1 LIAYSPHSYSQE
13 IEVGFEPFPPLI
25 NEDGSGM
32 VIDMLMSLAFEKNIN
47 FNIHIM
53 TYGRAKKELESKR
66 LALIG
71 LTPYQLETDDF
82 YQYAVELNWHINTH
96 VDFYSL
102 DKSYFDIEKLP
113 NGSIGTLIGNA
124 EFFSEIVNVP
134 TIKFVEVSSL
144 QQLVKMLEMGRLK
157 VILFERVSTMSTIKS
172 LNIENIYYKEMG
184 IVPAS
189 LAVSNTAEGLK
200 LKELLDN
207 KLSNIENDKLFSD
220 FIHYTSNDAFGKV
233 IIE

>member
-1 LIAYSPHSYSQE
+1 
-13 IEVGFEPFPPLI
+13 
-25 NEDGSGM
+25 M
-32 VIDMLMSLAFEKNIN
+32 VIDMLMSLAFEKNID

-53 TYGRAKKELESKR
+53 TYGRAKKELQSRR
-66 LALIG
+66 LDLIG

-82 YQYAVELNWHINTH
+82 YQYSVELNWHINTH

-124 EFFSEIVNVP
+124 EFFSEIVSVP

-144 QQLVKMLEMGRLK
+144 QQLVKMLEMG
-157 VILFERVSTMSTIKS
+157 
-172 LNIENIYYKEMG
+172 

-189 LAVSNTAEGLK
+189 LAVSNTAEGLR
-200 LKELLDN
+200 LKELLVFWLNGTGHFN
-207 KLSNIENDKLFSD
+207 KRQLTVK
-220 FIHYTSNDAFGKV
+220 Y
-233 IIE
+233 